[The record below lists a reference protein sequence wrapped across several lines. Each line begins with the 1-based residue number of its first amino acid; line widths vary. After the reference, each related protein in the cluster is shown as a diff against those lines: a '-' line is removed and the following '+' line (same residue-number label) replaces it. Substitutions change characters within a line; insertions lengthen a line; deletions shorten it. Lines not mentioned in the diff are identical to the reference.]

1 MNQTVLNGY
10 KKLDNNALEQV
21 NGGISPWGIGS
32 YLAGAILGKGGA
44 DAAKLRIKNRRY
56 F

>member
-1 MNQTVLNGY
+1 MNKTVLNGY
-10 KKLDNNALEQV
+10 KKLNGSELKQV
-21 NGGISPWGIGS
+21 NGGISAWGIGG

-44 DAAKLRIKNRRY
+44 NAAKLRIKNKRY